1 MDRTQAF
8 NREALPQMDAL
19 RDFAMSL
26 CKDPQRTSDLV
37 QDTLLKAFH
46 KFDTYQPGTN
56 CRAWLF
62 QICKHCFIN
71 DCRRKRLQPLA
82 TDFDEDSARP
92 DWGAD
97 EIRSLRVKEGALHE
111 ELADGSVLGDEV
123 TTALDGLQPDYQTAL
138 LLSAIEG
145 YSYEEIAEFTK
156 APLGTVRSRIHRA
169 RKLLS
174 RQLADYARTEGVVR
188 TAA

>member
-1 MDRTQAF
+1 MDSTYAF
-8 NREALPQMDAL
+8 NREALPQLDAL
-19 RDFAMSL
+19 RDYAMSL
-26 CKDPQRTSDLV
+26 CRDPQRTADLV
-37 QDTLLKAFH
+37 QDTMLKAYR

-71 DCRRKRLQPLA
+71 DCRRKKLQPLA
-82 TDFDEDSARP
+82 TDFDEEGPRSEWSP
-92 DWGAD
+92 DD
-97 EIRSLRVKEGALHE
+97 FRQMRVKGTALQE
-111 ELADGSVLGDEV
+111 EIPERGILGDEV
-123 TTALDGLQPDYQTAL
+123 AAALEGLQPDYQTAL

-169 RKLLS
+169 RKQLS
-174 RQLADYARTEGVVR
+174 RQLAEYAREEGFVR